1 MNARPFSIGIV
12 GAGFSGALL
21 AVHLLRYC
29 RSDDR
34 IYLIEKRAGF
44 GRGLAYSTTNQ
55 HHLLNVRAGNMSA
68 FASRPDHFVD
78 WLRHRRAEDGEAAAD
93 ADSFVSRRLYG
104 TYVRS
109 LLCDELWSGGKGP
122 NLFLVPDQAVSLHEA
137 PDGVS
142 LTVAGGRCYRLDMV
156 VLAGGNLPADRTD
169 GAYFGD
175 PWDPNA
181 TLGLAKHAHVLLIGT
196 GLTMVDVVQSLLA
209 ENHRGPIRA
218 ISRRGLLPQ
227 VHAQIQ
233 PVEISIE
240 DLPRTT
246 SLVRLMSW
254 LRRRVRSAR
263 SNDIDWRSVVDGLR
277 PHTTDLWR
285 RLPLDE
291 RQRFLRHLRPWWDT
305 HRHRMAPAV
314 NAQLQAAIASGQLH
328 IGAARVI
335 DIVPSEV
342 SVQVTLRPRH
352 SDVAEVSTF
361 SRVINCSGPET
372 DFKAC
377 RDPLVRD
384 MLLRGFTRP
393 DPLGLGLEVSE
404 QGALLNGAGQPSSR
418 LFALGPL
425 TRGSF
430 WEIVAVPDI
439 RMHCARLA
447 SHLATRLY
455 GRSNVE
461 PPVPQPIA
469 SSQPV
474 EPPTESLASPCLVQ
488 PGKRLDLVSRATPAS
503 PAGRGRSPNAG
514 PGQGTW
520 QSTR

>member
-1 MNARPFSIGIV
+1 MNGRPFNIGII

-29 RSDDR
+29 RPDDR

-55 HHLLNVRAGNMSA
+55 NHLLNVRAGNMSA
-68 FASRPDHFVD
+68 FADRPEHFVD
-78 WLRHRRAEDGEAAAD
+78 WLQNRLADDGDVPAD

-142 LTVAGGRCYRLDMV
+142 LTVAGGRCYRLDIV

-175 PWDPNA
+175 PWNANA
-181 TLGLAKHAHVLLIGT
+181 TSGIPKHAPVLLIGT
-196 GLTMVDVVQSLLA
+196 GLTMVDVVQSLLG
-209 ENHRGPIRA
+209 ENHCGPIRA

-227 VHAQIQ
+227 VHSRIE

-246 SLVRLMSW
+246 SLVRLMGW
-254 LRRRVRSAR
+254 LRHRVRSAQ
-263 SNDIDWRSVVDGLR
+263 DGDLDWRSVVDGLR

-285 RLPLDE
+285 RLPLNE

-314 NAQLQAAIASGQLH
+314 NAQLQTAIASGQLH
-328 IGAARVI
+328 ISAARVV
-335 DIVPSEV
+335 DVVPSEV

-352 SDVAEVSTF
+352 KDNSEVVNVA
-361 SRVINCSGPET
+361 RVINCSGPET

-384 MLLRGFTRP
+384 LLLRGFARP

-404 QGALLNGAGQPSSR
+404 QGALLNGTGQPSSR

-447 SHLATRLY
+447 NHLATRLY
-455 GRSNVE
+455 GRGNVE
-461 PPVPQPIA
+461 APVRRPIV
-469 SSQPV
+469 SSQPL
-474 EPPTESLASPCLVQ
+474 ETRAEAASPGIL
-488 PGKRLDLVSRATPAS
+488 PSGTRPDIVSRATPAS
-503 PAGRGRSPNAG
+503 PVGRGRNPSAG